1 MYLVF
6 DIGGTVIKYGYLTE
20 QGEII
25 DKDEFISELTDLD
38 IFIDTLSKIYFESK
52 YEIKGIAL
60 SCPGVINTKTGVIK
74 TIVAYP
80 YLEGICLTKM
90 LSKACNGIKVTIEN
104 DAKCAGLAEMWCGNG
119 VNYKDAV
126 VIVLGTGIG
135 GVVIKD
141 KKIHHGAN
149 LFAGEISNV
158 IVDYDESQ
166 CKIVTW
172 SDIASTKALCKR
184 VARVLGIDNIN
195 GREIFE
201 LVKQKDKK
209 VTQVLSSFCFDIA
222 IQLYNLQYM
231 YDPEIICIGGGIS
244 RQEIL
249 IDMINDAVMSIYNQT
264 SQLLIPKVVGC
275 KHYNEANL
283 IGALYH
289 HIMAK

>member
-6 DIGGTVIKYGYLTE
+6 DIGGTVIKYGYLNE

-149 LFAGEISNV
+149 LFAGEINNV

-201 LVKQKDKK
+201 LVKQ

-249 IDMINDAVMSIYNQT
+249 IDMINDAVMSIYNKT

-289 HIMAK
+289 HIMTK